1 MHIETIGNSNFVHP
15 GNRPG
20 AEHPFARIAV
30 GTARKAINILVSA
43 CHDLRKSI
51 ERRRAE
57 AELLELSP
65 ELLNDVALSR
75 NGRHGWEHRPD
86 AWRQGA

>member
-1 MHIETIGNSNFVHP
+1 MHIESIRNSNFVHP

-20 AEHPFARIAV
+20 AENTLARIAV
-30 GTARKAINILVSA
+30 DAILKAIGFMASPYR
-43 CHDLRKSI
+43 DLRKSL

-57 AELLELSP
+57 AELLDLSP
-65 ELLNDVALSR
+65 ELLKDLGLSR
-75 NGRHGWEHRPD
+75 NGRHGWMHTPH